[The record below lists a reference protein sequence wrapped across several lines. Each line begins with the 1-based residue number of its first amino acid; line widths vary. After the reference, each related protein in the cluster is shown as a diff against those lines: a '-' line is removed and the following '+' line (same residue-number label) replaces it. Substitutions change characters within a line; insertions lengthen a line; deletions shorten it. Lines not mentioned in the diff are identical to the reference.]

1 MPKGTARSHGSSG
14 ELVNHFNMI
23 RIRVVGTGSLKM
35 SFFSLDNMKRQDLP
49 DISMSAR
56 TDIQPRKLAN
66 FKTQRASLQIGTNN
80 INDYFR
86 INRIIIY
93 SRPIYSEYPG

>member
-14 ELVNHFNMI
+14 ELINHFNMV
-23 RIRVVGTGSLKM
+23 RMRVTGTGNLRLTL
-35 SFFSLDNMKRQDLP
+35 FSLNDVKWQSLP
-49 DISMSAR
+49 DIVMSET

-66 FKTQRASLQIGTNN
+66 FKTQRASLQIGTVN
-80 INDYFR
+80 INEYFR

-93 SRPIYSEYPG
+93 SKPIYSEYPG